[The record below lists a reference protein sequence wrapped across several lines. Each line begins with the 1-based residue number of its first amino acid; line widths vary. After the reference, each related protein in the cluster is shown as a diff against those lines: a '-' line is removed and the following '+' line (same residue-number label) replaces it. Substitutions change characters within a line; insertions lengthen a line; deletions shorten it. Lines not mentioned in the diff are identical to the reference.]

1 MACALSVPFAI
12 AAPPD
17 DMNADGSIKTN
28 NFIGHPTYDFSLFT
42 ALTSGSLNDTNNT
55 ETGPSIITGN
65 VGVGG
70 RGNFSMSDG
79 QLNGDLYMNRFGKF
93 TMSGPAQF
101 NGTFRQSHTAGDSV
115 DTTLTNA
122 LSGAQYLSNQANSEA
137 ATSNYTVNGNHQVLT
152 NVNITQNTTTTID
165 ITSGQK
171 AVINLSNF
179 VMTSGTFDLQGTAM
193 QTYIINVAQNFS
205 LNNSKIVLSGGISAK
220 NVLFNIVG
228 TGPTVN
234 MQQGTSMQGILL
246 AYQRQVDLS
255 GGKVFGRV
263 IAEQLTV
270 TSGGQVISQ

>member
-1 MACALSVPFAI
+1 V
-12 AAPPD
+12 
-17 DMNADGSIKTN
+17 
-28 NFIGHPTYDFSLFT
+28 
-42 ALTSGSLNDTNNT
+42 LTSGSLNDTNNT

-65 VGVGG
+65 VGIGN
-70 RGNFSMSDG
+70 RGSFSMSDG
-79 QLNGDLYMNRFGKF
+79 QLNGDLYMNSYGTF

-101 NGTFRQSHTAGDSV
+101 NGHRYNNQ
-115 DTTLTNA
+115 DTLLNNA
-122 LSGAQYLSNQANSEA
+122 LSGAGYLSSQAMGET

-205 LNNSKIVLSGGISAK
+205 LNNSKIVLSGGISSK

-263 IAEQLTV
+263 IAEQLTAV
-270 TSGGQVISQ
+270 ADRGLEWLG